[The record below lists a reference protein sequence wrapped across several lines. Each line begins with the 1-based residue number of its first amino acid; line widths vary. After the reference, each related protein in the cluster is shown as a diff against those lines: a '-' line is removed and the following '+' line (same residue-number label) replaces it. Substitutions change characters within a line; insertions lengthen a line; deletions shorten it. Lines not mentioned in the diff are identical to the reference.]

1 MRKKTY
7 LCNLYKLH
15 SRIMKKIIFLVITA
29 VVALLWVSC
38 KDDKMTLT
46 INGELAM
53 SEFEGCPIYLGIAGT
68 QDTIDSTVV
77 KNGKFQFKG
86 SVLKPQMGHL
96 FAVSQ
101 KSGLTCDGT
110 LVLEAGKIFIDL
122 VTDSLSGT
130 PLNDQ
135 FYATYTGNP
144 TTVEWNSR
152 LEECLNRYYAAETP
166 EEQAE
171 AVAAYREADSGYAA
185 HMLDISRKVYSK
197 NKNNIL
203 GAYALMMVV
212 NHDGITY
219 DSLDYLMSHASEAVA
234 DYEPLRAAR
243 KQLFYLSNTSEGK
256 PYVDLEGVD
265 FATGKASKLSQ
276 MIDTNY
282 VTLVDFWASWCSPC
296 RQEISDN
303 LNRLYAEYH
312 DKGLNIIGVDVWD
325 KVDNHK
331 EAVQKLEIAYPQLLD
346 VGNIATEQYGID
358 GIPTILL
365 LDKKGI
371 IVKRGLR
378 GDDIEVAVKEA
389 LNMK

>member
-1 MRKKTY
+1 MKKT
-7 LCNLYKLH
+7 
-15 SRIMKKIIFLVITA
+15 IFLVFAAI
-29 VVALLWVSC
+29 VSVLCVSC
-38 KDDKMTLT
+38 KDDKGIII

-53 SEFEGCPIYLGIAGT
+53 NEFEGCPIYLGNAGT
-68 QDTIDSTVV
+68 QDTLDSTVV

-86 SVLKPQMGHL
+86 RVSKPQMGHL
-96 FAVSQ
+96 FAMSQ

-110 LVLEAGKIFIDL
+110 LVLEEGKIFIDM

-144 TTVEWNSR
+144 TTMEWSSR

-166 EEQAE
+166 EEKAD
-171 AVAAYREADSGYAA
+171 AVAAYKVADSGYAA
-185 HMLDISRKVYSK
+185 HLLDISRKVYSQ

-212 NHDGITY
+212 SHDGITY

-256 PYVDLEGVD
+256 HYVDLEGVD

-365 LDKKGI
+365 LDKNGT

-378 GDDIEVAVKEA
+378 GDDIETAIVEK
-389 LNMK
+389 LKL